1 MLLEVGKVEMEKKR
15 IVRLSELIDKIW
27 KNIPSK
33 AKIAFGS
40 TIIWGLIA
48 HLYMFMNKLPN
59 YDDIMLNSFGAT
71 FRLGRWFLWIV
82 GAIAYH
88 LELVYSLPWFNGLI
102 SLSFIAVAN
111 ALIIGMLQI
120 DNKWLISIVCGLLVV
135 YPSWTG
141 TFFFMFTAPYYALA
155 IVLAVLAVYFVVSKN
170 KFSFVLAIVCLCC
183 SLGIYQAYLPFTA
196 GLLVIILILQLYRDC
211 HWKEVLRNGIRY
223 LAFLILS
230 VGIYYLITR
239 ITLFATKQSFADYK
253 GLGELGKFSFADTI
267 KNIFLF
273 SGANIVSNKLE
284 ISYNLLLKMS
294 YTFSIVI
301 LLVELII
308 TCTKWIKKQ
317 RIAEAI
323 LLLVLGVCF
332 WTAVN
337 AVYIMCQDESS
348 IYVLMVYSY
357 SLLFILPIC
366 VLNQVASVNKS
377 NLIVL
382 TEYVMNL
389 LIVAV
394 VLNYCHFANAEYLAM
409 DLSLQQ
415 MESYYTTLIT
425 QVKSTQGY
433 TADMPVALI
442 QKGGYVLG
450 DSTLYRNEILDT
462 FRLKCRDD
470 SLVDT
475 YNKECMLAYYL
486 GFQPEYI
493 DANEIDQNIVDRMT
507 VYPGDGSIQ
516 VVDGVI
522 VVKLTE

>member
-1 MLLEVGKVEMEKKR
+1 
-15 IVRLSELIDKIW
+15 
-27 KNIPSK
+27 
-33 AKIAFGS
+33 
-40 TIIWGLIA
+40 
-48 HLYMFMNKLPN
+48 MNKLPN

-88 LELVYSLPWFNGLI
+88 LELVYSLPWLNGLI

-155 IVLAVLAVYFVVSKN
+155 IVLAVLAVYFVIKVRIS
-170 KFSFVLAIVCLCC
+170 LALCLLLYVCAVHWEFIKP
-183 SLGIYQAYLPFTA
+183 IYLFTA

-273 SGANIVSNKLE
+273 PGANIVSNKLE

-323 LLLVLGVCF
+323 LFASVG
-332 WTAVN
+332 
-337 AVYIMCQDESS
+337 
-348 IYVLMVYSY
+348 
-357 SLLFILPIC
+357 SLL
-366 VLNQVASVNKS
+366 
-377 NLIVL
+377 
-382 TEYVMNL
+382 
-389 LIVAV
+389 
-394 VLNYCHFANAEYLAM
+394 
-409 DLSLQQ
+409 
-415 MESYYTTLIT
+415 
-425 QVKSTQGY
+425 
-433 TADMPVALI
+433 
-442 QKGGYVLG
+442 
-450 DSTLYRNEILDT
+450 LD
-462 FRLKCRDD
+462 C
-470 SLVDT
+470 S
-475 YNKECMLAYYL
+475 
-486 GFQPEYI
+486 
-493 DANEIDQNIVDRMT
+493 
-507 VYPGDGSIQ
+507 
-516 VVDGVI
+516 
-522 VVKLTE
+522 